1 MAKQE
6 IYQESEKIY
15 NEKVTNIMEVMKAT
29 CQETIRKAKTS
40 YIKIKGLYERGILS
54 FYEDEKKSFYEEIL
68 EKKQEKKTDFLLNY
82 QTPVKDLRRSPSFSN
97 FDSEVRVEST
107 EEKKHMNK
115 NFNSD
120 PKKSKNAVKYLTFNE
135 KNEENEISAKKT
147 RKNDDSLLNVET
159 LLKKMANQQ
168 DEILEYSMKS
178 LKNDSGKNSEY
189 EMNARIK
196 NEELKIGETLNY
208 SKKSSEY
215 EMNCRVIDSRA
226 NNNNNNNSGQSLKNS
241 QGLFLK
247 KSNELN
253 LRGKIRY
260 SDE

>member
-6 IYQESEKIY
+6 IYQESEKNY
-15 NEKVTNIMEVMKAT
+15 NEKVTNIMEIMKAT
-29 CQETIRKAKTS
+29 CQETIKKAKTS
-40 YIKIKGLYERGILS
+40 YLKIKGLYEKGILS
-54 FYEDEKKSFYEEIL
+54 FYEDEKKSISEEIL
-68 EKKQEKKTDFLLNY
+68 DKNPEKKHEFLLNY
-82 QTPVKDLRRSPSFSN
+82 ETPVKDLRRSPSFSN

-107 EEKKHMNK
+107 ENKKNK
-115 NFNSD
+115 NNSNSD
-120 PKKSKNAVKYLTFNE
+120 PKKSKKAVKYLTFNE
-135 KNEENEISAKKT
+135 KSEENYQNHDISAKKL
-147 RKNDDSLLNVET
+147 RKNDDSMLNVET
-159 LLKKMANQQ
+159 LLKKMSGQH

-178 LKNDSGKNSEY
+178 LKNGSEKNSEY

-196 NEELKIGETLNY
+196 NEEIKIEETLNY

-215 EMNCRVIDSRA
+215 EMNCRLIDSRT
-226 NNNNNNNSGQSLKNS
+226 NNNSDRFLKNS
-241 QGLFLK
+241 QGLILK